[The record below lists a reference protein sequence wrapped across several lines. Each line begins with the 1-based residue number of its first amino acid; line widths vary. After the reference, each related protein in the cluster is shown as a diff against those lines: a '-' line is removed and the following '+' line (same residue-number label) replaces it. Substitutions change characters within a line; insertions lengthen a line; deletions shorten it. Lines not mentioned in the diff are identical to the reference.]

1 MTPLPGQIPSGE
13 ARTVLC
19 NSTEE
24 TPFHKRKT
32 NEQHKTSN
40 LETKARVGEAYFPLT
55 G

>member
-1 MTPLPGQIPSGE
+1 MPPLPRYSPSGE

-24 TPFHKRKT
+24 TLFHKHKT
-32 NEQHKTSN
+32 NGQHKPSN
-40 LETKARVGEAYFPLT
+40 RETKARVGEAYFPLP